1 MTRYTCKICG
11 ARVERTG
18 DGAFV
23 RKCGC
28 TDAPILAHLTATAA
42 SRDKLVRPTL
52 KGLYTIFN

>member
-28 TDAPILAHLTATAA
+28 TDAPILAHLTATVTGESAVA
-42 SRDKLVRPTL
+42 RGK
-52 KGLYTIFN
+52 